1 MCLKTALTA
10 KGLNLCLLMGA
21 VISKATTRWQPSSVV
36 ATSLP
41 EHSCDGETNVTR
53 HRVRRGS
60 ALFTRK
66 LKLYKNYPYEE
77 WESIEGHKD
86 LYKDVM
92 MEKRPPLTSPDGSS
106 NGNPPERC
114 PRPLHSRDSTLE
126 HQEFPQEDECGC
138 LITVEA
144 ERPYVKGD
152 DPCNEKEIP
161 PEISTDGSSNRN
173 SPERCPRPL
182 YSRDS
187 TQEHQE
193 IPQEDQSDDFTVIKI
208 EDEEEMSI
216 LVDEPCKEKEI
227 PPEISTDGSSN
238 GNPPERCPRPLYSRD
253 STQEHQEIP
262 QEDQSDSLT
271 VIKVEDEEE
280 MAMIGDDPCKE
291 EEIFPEISTDGSGNR
306 NPPERCPRPL
316 YSRDSTQEHQE
327 ILQEDQDE
335 SLLNIKVEVKEEAE
349 EPYVGDDDPCK
360 EEESPPEISPD
371 GRYRKYGVKDY
382 FVSSPDGGIEDDD
395 STSGSSEGSP
405 ITSDFHSLRHSVD
418 LSFDR
423 STHRGSSPDP
433 SEAATHQII
442 ARGGDLLPCS
452 ECGKFFNKKADL
464 NVHLRIH
471 TGEKPYSCSECGK
484 SFSRKRYLIEH
495 GKTHTGQDLY
505 SCSECGKSFTRRPN
519 LFLHHKTHTGEKPYS
534 CSECGKSFIYKT
546 HLVTHQRTHTGEKPY
561 SCSECGKSFKD
572 RSYFISH
579 QKVHT
584 GEKPYACTECGK
596 SFKWKSNLV
605 THQRTHTGER
615 PYACTE
621 CGKCFPDKAYLIAHQ
636 KLHSGEKPYP
646 CPECGKCFSV
656 KSNLIKHRKIHVQ
669 KPFLCRQCGSCFES
683 KPLLDYHKTMHGLEK
698 EVSF

>member
-193 IPQEDQSDDFTVIKI
+193 IPQEDRVDGTKSDDFTVIKI

-227 PPEISTDGSSN
+227 PPEISTDGPSN
-238 GNPPERCPRPLYSRD
+238 RNPPEGCPLSLYCRD
-253 STQEHQEIP
+253 STQE
-262 QEDQSDSLT
+262 D
-271 VIKVEDEEE
+271 
-280 MAMIGDDPCKE
+280 
-291 EEIFPEISTDGSGNR
+291 
-306 NPPERCPRPL
+306 
-316 YSRDSTQEHQE
+316 QE
-327 ILQEDQDE
+327 ILQEDQDDFTV
-335 SLLNIKVEVKEEAE
+335 ITVEDEEEISILGDEPCEKEEI
-349 EPYVGDDDPCK
+349 
-360 EEESPPEISPD
+360 PPEISTDPGDTRDPQRDLKAGEEEGGHVRFKEEKVPPEINAD
-371 GRYRKYGVKDY
+371 GASQNNLAKCPVISLD
-382 FVSSPDGGIEDDD
+382 SEMEDTDV
-395 STSGSSEGSP
+395 
-405 ITSDFHSLRHSVD
+405 TSDSSDYDSITLQRHSVLPSAD
-418 LSFDR
+418 LS
-423 STHRGSSPDP
+423 SDP
-433 SEAATHQII
+433 SVHGVILSDGPLAVNNHTPCGEGEILE
-442 ARGGDLLPCS
+442 RSEGG
-452 ECGKFFNKKADL
+452 E
-464 NVHLRIH
+464 NV
-471 TGEKPYSCSECGK
+471 TQKGNFVEKE
-484 SFSRKRYLIEH
+484 
-495 GKTHTGQDLY
+495 TNDTGQKEN
-505 SCSECGKSFTRRPN
+505 S
-519 LFLHHKTHTGEKPYS
+519 
-534 CSECGKSFIYKT
+534 
-546 HLVTHQRTHTGEKPY
+546 
-561 SCSECGKSFKD
+561 
-572 RSYFISH
+572 
-579 QKVHT
+579 
-584 GEKPYACTECGK
+584 
-596 SFKWKSNLV
+596 
-605 THQRTHTGER
+605 
-615 PYACTE
+615 
-621 CGKCFPDKAYLIAHQ
+621 
-636 KLHSGEKPYP
+636 
-646 CPECGKCFSV
+646 CPECGKCFALRSSLTRHRRVHTGTKPYVCSKCGKRFLLRSYLTSHQKVHSGEKPYSCPECGKCFAV
-656 KSNLIKHRKIHVQ
+656 KSGFTRHQ
-669 KPFLCRQCGSCFES
+669 KVHSAERPFCCSQCGKCFQWKS
-683 KPLLDYHKTMHGLEK
+683 SLDYHTKTHDVEKPFACQQCGKSFQWRTFLDFHMHTHTNEK
-698 EVSF
+698 PPSS